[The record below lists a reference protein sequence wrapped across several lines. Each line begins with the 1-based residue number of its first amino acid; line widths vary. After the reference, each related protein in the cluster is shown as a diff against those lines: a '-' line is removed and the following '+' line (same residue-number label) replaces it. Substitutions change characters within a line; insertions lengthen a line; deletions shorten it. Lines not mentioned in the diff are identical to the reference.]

1 MDFHK
6 CTLFLV
12 LFLYF
17 PRCPTEQNLVEVDAK
32 VKGNMLSGHLNRKT
46 RFEATISADSLS
58 HLEKSIGALFPVNK
72 VINK

>member
-32 VKGNMLSGHLNRKT
+32 VKGNMLSGHLNRET
-46 RFEATISADSLS
+46 RFEAAISADSLS
-58 HLEKSIGALFPVNK
+58 FVGEVNK
-72 VINK
+72 CVISGK